1 MAAVTTSLPSRV
13 DPTPTSSSNT
23 STPSSTTPNNVT
35 SVPVENPTVENLPEN
50 VNVFVVVIKGI
61 IMGSIITTAVLG
73 NALVIASVRR
83 HRRLRVVTNCYVVSL
98 AAADLL
104 VAMCAM
110 TFNASAELSGGKWL
124 FGRFMC
130 DVWNSLDVYFSTA
143 SILHLCCISVDRYYA
158 IVSPL
163 EYTVIMR
170 QGTVGCMLGS
180 AWILPALISFIPI
193 FMGWYTTQEHL
204 DYMLKNPEVCS
215 FVVNRLYAVIS
226 SCVSFWI
233 PGLVMIVMY
242 CKIYK
247 EAVRQRKALSRTSSN
262 IVLNSVHHHRS
273 STRQHHHQQM
283 LLQAAAETV
292 KLTLKDE
299 HDTEGSSK
307 GSVKFLEG
315 TRTLLADYKRRSKV
329 KAKVISTAGFLK
341 LFSCNPNQQEI
352 RVELMSSFKVLQK
365 EDAGEKALEFLK
377 DAGLYL
383 LLYACPK
390 TYREGTIVVPSPTE
404 KISRWPDL
412 FAKHSV
418 QRKQAE
424 REERCCLKL
433 GTTLRKK
440 VKLEVPFGHNGNDTC
455 SILFNKRSRKRVRRR
470 VKNFQIVETP
480 PSHRYCALF
489 EFEDTK
495 SSGNNGNIDGFRVSL
510 LLLTFDSNNPSQDS
524 SSAVDSNYQ
533 IQETNSQN
541 SSPVNWTDKSS
552 HNSQISILP
561 ESIFEKLLCNIERNN
576 LQSNHLISGLKL
588 MLLELNYLISGNLQF
603 YQKREVFKAAQ
614 AKSIPSTAIV
624 SAKRAQS
631 LWSASAERRPRSK
644 GKQAKCGNTAKMRA
658 PTSLAGSYGTSVW
671 EMAIFMSTRL
681 LMVKVTL
688 IHRGP
693 IAKKVCGY

>member
-1 MAAVTTSLPSRV
+1 MLNVMAAVTTSLPSRV
-13 DPTPTSSSNT
+13 DPTPTSSSNA

-193 FMGWYTTQEHL
+193 FMGWYTTQDHL
-204 DYMLKNPEVCS
+204 NYMVKNPEVCS
-215 FVVNRLYAVIS
+215 FVVNRPYAVIS

-283 LLQAAAETV
+283 LLQAAAETGTSIRQQT
-292 KLTLKDE
+292 KSWRAE
-299 HDTEGSSK
+299 HK
-307 GSVKFLEG
+307 AA
-315 TRTLLADYKRRSKV
+315 RTLGIIMGA
-329 KAKVISTAGFLK
+329 FLLCWLPFFLWYLTTSLCGEACYCPDTVVSV
-341 LFSCNPNQQEI
+341 LFWIGYFNSALNPLIYAYFNRDFREAFKDT
-352 RVELMSSFKVLQK
+352 LMS
-365 EDAGEKALEFLK
+365 ALPCCASCWKTPSEF
-377 DAGLYL
+377 
-383 LLYACPK
+383 
-390 TYREGTIVVPSPTE
+390 V
-404 KISRWPDL
+404 
-412 FAKHSV
+412 
-418 QRKQAE
+418 
-424 REERCCLKL
+424 
-433 GTTLRKK
+433 
-440 VKLEVPFGHNGNDTC
+440 
-455 SILFNKRSRKRVRRR
+455 
-470 VKNFQIVETP
+470 
-480 PSHRYCALF
+480 
-489 EFEDTK
+489 
-495 SSGNNGNIDGFRVSL
+495 
-510 LLLTFDSNNPSQDS
+510 
-524 SSAVDSNYQ
+524 
-533 IQETNSQN
+533 
-541 SSPVNWTDKSS
+541 
-552 HNSQISILP
+552 
-561 ESIFEKLLCNIERNN
+561 
-576 LQSNHLISGLKL
+576 
-588 MLLELNYLISGNLQF
+588 
-603 YQKREVFKAAQ
+603 
-614 AKSIPSTAIV
+614 
-624 SAKRAQS
+624 
-631 LWSASAERRPRSK
+631 
-644 GKQAKCGNTAKMRA
+644 
-658 PTSLAGSYGTSVW
+658 
-671 EMAIFMSTRL
+671 
-681 LMVKVTL
+681 
-688 IHRGP
+688 
-693 IAKKVCGY
+693 

>member
-1 MAAVTTSLPSRV
+1 MLHVMAAVSTSLPNRV
-13 DPTPTSSSNT
+13 DPTPTPPSNASAT
-23 STPSSTTPNNVT
+23 SSTAANNVT

-180 AWILPALISFIPI
+180 AWLLPALISFIPI

-204 DYMLKNPEVCS
+204 DYMAKNPEVCS
-215 FVVNRLYAVIS
+215 FVVNRPYAVIS

-283 LLQAAAETV
+283 LLQAAAETGTSIRQQTKSWRAEHKAARTLGIIMGAFLLCWLPFFLWYLTTSLCGEACYCPDTV
-292 KLTLKDE
+292 VSVLFWIGYFNSALNPLIYAYFNRDFREAFKDTLK
-299 HDTEGSSK
+299 SA
-307 GSVKFLEG
+307 LPCC
-315 TRTLLADYKRRSKV
+315 A
-329 KAKVISTAGFLK
+329 
-341 LFSCNPNQQEI
+341 SCW
-352 RVELMSSFKVLQK
+352 
-365 EDAGEKALEFLK
+365 
-377 DAGLYL
+377 
-383 LLYACPK
+383 K
-390 TYREGTIVVPSPTE
+390 T
-404 KISRWPDL
+404 
-412 FAKHSV
+412 
-418 QRKQAE
+418 
-424 REERCCLKL
+424 
-433 GTTLRKK
+433 
-440 VKLEVPFGHNGNDTC
+440 
-455 SILFNKRSRKRVRRR
+455 
-470 VKNFQIVETP
+470 
-480 PSHRYCALF
+480 
-489 EFEDTK
+489 
-495 SSGNNGNIDGFRVSL
+495 
-510 LLLTFDSNNPSQDS
+510 PSQF
-524 SSAVDSNYQ
+524 V
-533 IQETNSQN
+533 
-541 SSPVNWTDKSS
+541 
-552 HNSQISILP
+552 
-561 ESIFEKLLCNIERNN
+561 
-576 LQSNHLISGLKL
+576 
-588 MLLELNYLISGNLQF
+588 
-603 YQKREVFKAAQ
+603 
-614 AKSIPSTAIV
+614 
-624 SAKRAQS
+624 
-631 LWSASAERRPRSK
+631 
-644 GKQAKCGNTAKMRA
+644 
-658 PTSLAGSYGTSVW
+658 
-671 EMAIFMSTRL
+671 
-681 LMVKVTL
+681 
-688 IHRGP
+688 
-693 IAKKVCGY
+693 